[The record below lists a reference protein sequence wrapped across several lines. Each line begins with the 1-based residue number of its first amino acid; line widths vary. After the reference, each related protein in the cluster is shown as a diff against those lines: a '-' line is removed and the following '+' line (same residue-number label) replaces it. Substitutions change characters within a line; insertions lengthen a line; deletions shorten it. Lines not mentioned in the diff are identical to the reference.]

1 MELAS
6 QELTLSRAGASAA
19 ENRFLESIKGVRV
32 SESATVALDQLFR
45 RCMLKVGLRSQN
57 LPSKEETLIL
67 HDHLRKHY
75 GGHTIP
81 EIDLAFELAITGQL
95 DLNQSE
101 VVCYENFS
109 CIYLSGI
116 INGYRKWAHSTHK
129 QHDREQPAEK
139 TFIPIDWREQT
150 QNLLDQFFAG
160 KYKPRL
166 TSPEIYD
173 TIVYDGYLNPLAYE
187 AFWDSASL
195 KLRNEVQKELT
206 AIKCKLESVGE
217 NNPMNTSDYIQNG
230 VLERKIID
238 YRSGARDAEIL
249 LLAKQMAVYHYF
261 DYLKVKE
268 ISIIYQP

>member
-1 MELAS
+1 
-6 QELTLSRAGASAA
+6 
-19 ENRFLESIKGVRV
+19 
-32 SESATVALDQLFR
+32 
-45 RCMLKVGLRSQN
+45 MLKVGLRSQN

-101 VVCYENFS
+101 VICYENFS
-109 CIYLSGI
+109 CIYLSGV
-116 INGYRKWAHSTHK
+116 INAYRKWSSNTHK
-129 QHDREQPAEK
+129 QHQYVEPVEK
-139 TFIPIDWREQT
+139 SFPVIDWREQT
-150 QNLLDQFFAG
+150 QDLLNQFYAG
-160 KYKPRL
+160 TYKPRL

-173 TIVYDGYLNPLAYE
+173 TLVLDGYLNPLAYE
-187 AFWDSASL
+187 AFWENASL
-195 KLRNEVQKELT
+195 RLRNEVQKELT
-206 AIKCKLESVGE
+206 AIKCKLENVGE
-217 NNPMNTSDYIQNG
+217 DGQMNTADYVQNST
-230 VLERKIID
+230 LERKIIE

-268 ISIIYQP
+268 ITTIYQPETP

>member
-1 MELAS
+1 MP
-6 QELTLSRAGASAA
+6 SRNGVSVV
-19 ENRFLESIKGVRV
+19 ENRFLESIKGERI
-32 SESATVALDQLFR
+32 SESEPVRLDQLFR

-57 LPSKEETLIL
+57 LPSGEETLIL

-95 DLNQSE
+95 DLNQNE
-101 VVCYENFS
+101 IVCYENFS
-109 CIYLSGI
+109 CMYLSGI
-116 INGYRKWAHSTHK
+116 INGYRKWAQNTHK
-129 QHDREQPAEK
+129 QYDRDEPIEK
-139 TFIPIDWREQT
+139 TFIAIDWREQA
-150 QNLLDQFFAG
+150 QNLLDQFLAG

-173 TIVYDGYLNPLAYE
+173 TFVFDGYLNPLAYE
-187 AFWDSASL
+187 AFWENASL

-206 AIKCKLESVGE
+206 AIKCKLENVGE
-217 NNPMNTSDYIQNG
+217 DNPMNTSDYIQNG

-238 YRSGARDAEIL
+238 YRSGARDADIL

-268 ISIIYQP
+268 IAIIYQPY